1 MSVGLNSGRDAIDQ
15 HQRSQS
21 HYSQLASN
29 GTLPAGSQAVLG
41 LQGKEQMTFRGQLE
55 SLEQVLIDI
64 VSEIKYHRRQVE
76 IVKAE
81 KDTTGAVLQ
90 MNIVKNKNASLN
102 EEYKLGEEI
111 KRQNQDQ
118 EKAFV
123 KLHRQVEVLNNDTY
137 TANTRL
143 LQMQRRI
150 VELESAVGVPS

>member
-1 MSVGLNSGRDAIDQ
+1 
-15 HQRSQS
+15 
-21 HYSQLASN
+21 
-29 GTLPAGSQAVLG
+29 
-41 LQGKEQMTFRGQLE
+41 MTFRGQLE

-76 IVKAE
+76 IFKAE

>member
-1 MSVGLNSGRDAIDQ
+1 M
-15 HQRSQS
+15 
-21 HYSQLASN
+21 
-29 GTLPAGSQAVLG
+29 LG

-76 IVKAE
+76 IIKAE
-81 KDTTGAVLQ
+81 KDTSGAVLQ

-102 EEYKLGEEI
+102 EEYKLAEEI
-111 KRQNQDQ
+111 RRQNGDQ
-118 EKAFV
+118 QKQFT
-123 KLHRQVEVLNNDTY
+123 KLHGQVDVLNNDTY

-150 VELESAVGVPS
+150 VELENAVGVPSQKFK

>member
-1 MSVGLNSGRDAIDQ
+1 MSVGLNSGRDNVPGAVDQQ
-15 HQRSQS
+15 HQSQS
-21 HYSQLASN
+21 RYSQLASN
-29 GTLPAGSQAVLG
+29 GTLPGANGSPAVLG

-111 KRQNQDQ
+111 KRQHQDQ

-123 KLHRQVEVLNNDTY
+123 KLHR
-137 TANTRL
+137 
-143 LQMQRRI
+143 
-150 VELESAVGVPS
+150 

>member
-1 MSVGLNSGRDAIDQ
+1 
-15 HQRSQS
+15 
-21 HYSQLASN
+21 
-29 GTLPAGSQAVLG
+29 
-41 LQGKEQMTFRGQLE
+41 
-55 SLEQVLIDI
+55 
-64 VSEIKYHRRQVE
+64 
-76 IVKAE
+76 
-81 KDTTGAVLQ
+81 

-111 KRQNQDQ
+111 KREHGNQ

-150 VELESAVGVPS
+150 LELEGAVGVPSQKFKWTIYTNVLVTFAFLVIKSTVILY

>member
-1 MSVGLNSGRDAIDQ
+1 M
-15 HQRSQS
+15 
-21 HYSQLASN
+21 ASN
-29 GTLPAGSQAVLG
+29 GTLPANGGSMAVLG
-41 LQGKEQMTFRGQLE
+41 LQGKDQMTFRGQLE

-111 KRQNQDQ
+111 KREHGNQ

-123 KLHRQVEVLNNDTY
+123 KLHR
-137 TANTRL
+137 
-143 LQMQRRI
+143 
-150 VELESAVGVPS
+150 

>member
-1 MSVGLNSGRDAIDQ
+1 M
-15 HQRSQS
+15 
-21 HYSQLASN
+21 
-29 GTLPAGSQAVLG
+29 AVLG
-41 LQGKEQMTFRGQLE
+41 LQGKDQMTFRGQLE

-111 KRQNQDQ
+111 KREHGNQ

-150 VELESAVGVPS
+150 LELEGAVGVPSQKFK

>member
-1 MSVGLNSGRDAIDQ
+1 
-15 HQRSQS
+15 
-21 HYSQLASN
+21 
-29 GTLPAGSQAVLG
+29 
-41 LQGKEQMTFRGQLE
+41 MTFRGQLE

-64 VSEIKYHRRQVE
+64 NSEIKYHRRQVE

-90 MNIVKNKNASLN
+90 MNIVKSKNASLN

-123 KLHRQVEVLNNDTY
+123 KLHR
-137 TANTRL
+137 
-143 LQMQRRI
+143 
-150 VELESAVGVPS
+150 

>member
-1 MSVGLNSGRDAIDQ
+1 M
-15 HQRSQS
+15 
-21 HYSQLASN
+21 
-29 GTLPAGSQAVLG
+29 GSQAVLG
-41 LQGKEQMTFRGQLE
+41 LQNKEQMTFRGQLE

-81 KDTTGAVLQ
+81 KDTAGAVLQ

-111 KRQNQDQ
+111 KRQNGDQD
-118 EKAFV
+118 KAFV
-123 KLHRQVEVLNNDTY
+123 KLHRQVDVLNNDTY

-143 LQMQRRI
+143 L
-150 VELESAVGVPS
+150 